1 MIFII
6 LDETRVT
13 KKEIRIITFYEKGI
27 SNSEK
32 EIGYARKKEDRRK
45 KNLRNAEKDLG
56 DTNF

>member
-32 EIGYARKKEDRRK
+32 EIGYARKKED
-45 KNLRNAEKDLG
+45 
-56 DTNF
+56 